1 MAHEDA
7 LMFDA
12 GAAMDLL
19 RADLAQ
25 RHLRRLAWLVSGSAL
40 LMGLSQWIAQVPL
53 AWALPGLLAA
63 LLGSAATLLC
73 LRRSAW
79 RASAWCLWS
88 GVMAWMGCAAAFTA
102 LDRSLLAGACIMI
115 GALSGWML
123 GRRTMLVSMLLSLGA
138 MLAFELQGLGSL
150 AELPV
155 LTLQRTVAGWVLAF
169 GLCSYLFYQVFRD
182 GERQLI
188 GLALARQRYEARS
201 RHFENIA
208 EHVPSMLSHW
218 GQDRC
223 CLWVNQR
230 YAKALGQ
237 RPEQLVGRRIDELWD
252 EDICATM
259 RPLIDRVL
267 RGEEVREEIVVPRG
281 EVQPRMIL
289 LHLVPERAV
298 ATPSAESGL
307 GRDVDRSGDEGAVIG
322 WFGQMRDI
330 TRQHRQAQLVLESRQ
345 RWRLAVEV
353 AGLIYWE
360 LDRATDLVRW
370 GADDDQPARMSNS
383 PLASLVSPLNWSDFS
398 RRFIH
403 PEDQAAVARAVEEA
417 WRSGHLNTQYR
428 LFAPS
433 GELQWALVKAQV
445 AEDQDGARMIGVW
458 QNTTAAELAREALV
472 LSETRLQALL
482 DNTPAVAVQQ
492 YDMQGRVLYWNNASE
507 QLFGIASAQA
517 LGQPLSAL
525 VPGWADDSSAG
536 HAQWLQAFEQLC
548 REGKAQSFE
557 LGINTP
563 GGEPRWQ
570 LCSLFRLPEFDGQVR
585 LVCMGIDITE
595 RHRAEA
601 ALRELQ
607 QGFESAF
614 YGSPTPARIFS
625 TLDFGRTLACNDA
638 LCRLVGHPR
647 EHLLSRNI
655 RELNLH
661 ADTLARDRL
670 LQRLQSEGRIEGMEM
685 DLRHPSGEIRTVLT
699 YMLPVSWQ
707 GQAAWQSQ
715 LVDITERKRVE
726 EALHNSRRLLERVVD
741 AIPMAIF
748 VKDTESNYLL
758 VNQWMANFMG
768 TTKQQLLKHTDAL
781 PLGERVRSKSLDD
794 DEWVYQHRQTL
805 VQPEAELAG
814 PDGTMMPFHSVKIP
828 LFDESGE
835 LTGLLGVNRSIVE
848 EKKAQ
853 ATLQASERRLALL
866 FQDSP
871 AALAVI
877 GDDGL
882 YHDVNRSWLRL
893 FGYAPERVVGHG
905 STEFGL
911 FVSALDRDRLYETL
925 RRDGAVDELEI
936 ALRRSDGEVLNC
948 VASGR
953 TLDLE
958 GQRSYLFGI
967 VDISDQR
974 RARQQIEQMN
984 LLLEAAVTQRTQALT
999 QANRELTEALASLHS
1014 TQDELLRSEKHA
1026 ALGRMV
1032 AGVAHELNTPIGNSV
1047 LVATTL
1053 RSEVEQFG
1061 HVASQG
1067 LTRSGL
1073 AMHVSQTTEAVAMLL
1088 KNLSRAADLIATFK
1102 QVAADQTSLQRRH
1115 FMLDEV
1121 VREILQMHQPT
1132 LRRGSLQVVAQVPA
1146 GLHFDSYPGPLGQ
1159 VLLNLLSN
1167 AIEHAYEDLPAGQ
1180 VLISAQATPC
1190 DLVRLE
1196 VRDQG
1201 RGMSAETL
1209 RRIFDPFY
1217 TTRLGRGGTGLGLA
1231 ICQTLVTR
1239 VLGGSITVQ
1248 SEPGQGTCFIIELPL
1263 QAPVVGTPGLVE
1275 LPEPTLP
1282 VGDLMGGL

>member
-1 MAHEDA
+1 MAHEEA

-12 GAAMDLL
+12 GSAMDSL
-19 RADLAQ
+19 RADLVE
-25 RHLRRLAWLVSGSAL
+25 RHLWRLAWLVSGSAL
-40 LMGLSQWIAQVPL
+40 LMGVSQWFAQVPWSL
-53 AWALPGLLAA
+53 AAPGLLAA
-63 LLGSAATLLC
+63 LVGAIGTLLC

-79 RASAWCLWS
+79 RAAAWCLWL

-102 LDRSLLAGACIMI
+102 LDRSLLAGAYIMI
-115 GALSGWML
+115 GAMSGWML
-123 GRRTMLVSMLLSLGA
+123 GRRTMLLSMLLSLA
-138 MLAFELQGLGSL
+138 IMLALELQGLGSF

-155 LTLQRTVAGWVLAF
+155 LTLQRTVSGWVLAF
-169 GLCSYLFYQVFRD
+169 GLCAYLFYQVFRD
-182 GERQLI
+182 GEQQLL
-188 GLALARQRYEARS
+188 GLAQARQRYEARS

-218 GQDRC
+218 GRDGR
-223 CLWVNQR
+223 CLWVNHR
-230 YAKALGQ
+230 YAKALGRQ
-237 RPEQLVGRRIDELWD
+237 PGELVGRRIEELWD
-252 EDICATM
+252 ADICNTM
-259 RPLIDRVL
+259 RPLIERVL
-267 RGEEVREEIVVPRG
+267 RGEDVREEIMAYRG
-281 EVQPRMIL
+281 EVLPRTIL
-289 LHLVPERAV
+289 LHLVPERAGPGAQV
-298 ATPSAESGL
+298 AGEGDQA
-307 GRDVDRSGDEGAVIG
+307 RSQGAVIG

-330 TRQHRQAQLVLESRQ
+330 TRQHRQAQWVLESRQ

-360 LDRATDLVRW
+360 LDRATGLVRW
-370 GADDDQPARMSNS
+370 GTDDEQAMPTTNS
-383 PLASLVSPLNWSDFS
+383 PLASLVSPWNWSDFA
-398 RRFIH
+398 RQFIH
-403 PEDQAAVARAVEEA
+403 PDDQPAVAQAVEEA
-417 WRSGHLNTQYR
+417 WHSGLLNTQYR
-428 LFAPS
+428 LLAPT
-433 GELQWALVKAQV
+433 GELQWALVRAQV
-445 AEDQDGARMIGVW
+445 TAEPDGARMVGVW
-458 QNTTAAELAREALV
+458 QNITAAELAREALV

-492 YDMQGRVLYWNNASE
+492 YDLQGRVLYWNNASE
-507 QLFGIASAQA
+507 QFYGIANAQA
-517 LGQPLSAL
+517 QGQTLPDL
-525 VPGWADDSSAG
+525 VPGWADDSSVG
-536 HAQWLQAFEQLC
+536 RAQWLQAFQQLC
-548 REGKAQSFE
+548 HEGPAQSFE
-557 LGINTP
+557 LGITTP

-595 RHRAEA
+595 RHRAEE
-601 ALRELQ
+601 ALRALQ

-625 TLDFGRTLACNDA
+625 TLDFGHTLACNDA
-638 LCRLVGHPR
+638 LCRLVGHSR
-647 EHLLSRNI
+647 EQLLSHNI
-655 RELNLH
+655 RDLNLH
-661 ADTLARDRL
+661 VDLHARDRL
-670 LQRLQSEGRIEGMEM
+670 LERLAAEGRIEGVEM
-685 DLRHPSGEIRTVLT
+685 DLRHPSGEVRTVLT

-707 GQAAWQSQ
+707 GQDAWQSQ
-715 LVDITERKRVE
+715 LVDITERKCAE
-726 EALHNSRRLLERVVD
+726 EELRNSRRLLERVVD
-741 AIPMAIF
+741 AIPMGIF

-768 TTKQQLLKHTDAL
+768 ATKQQLLQHTNAL
-781 PLGERVRSKSLDD
+781 PVAQRVRSKSLDD
-794 DEWVYQHRQTL
+794 DQWVYQHRQTL

-814 PDGTMMPFHSVKIP
+814 PDGAMVPFHSVKIP
-828 LFDESGE
+828 LFDEAGE

-877 GDDGL
+877 GDSGL
-882 YHDVNRSWLRL
+882 YLDVNRSWLRL
-893 FGYAPERVVGHG
+893 FGYAPEQVLGHG

-911 FVSALDRDRLYETL
+911 FASALDRERLYETL

-936 ALRRSDGEVLNC
+936 ALRRSDGEVLEC

-974 RARQQIEQMN
+974 RARQQMEQMN

-999 QANRELTEALASLHS
+999 RANHELTEALASLRS

-1061 HVASQG
+1061 RAASQG

-1073 AMHVSQTTEAVAMLL
+1073 ALHVSQTHDAVGMLL

-1132 LRRGSLQVVAQVPA
+1132 LRRGGLQVVAQVPG
-1146 GLHFDSYPGPLGQ
+1146 GLQFDSYPGPLGQ

-1167 AIEHAYEDLPAGQ
+1167 AIEHAYEDRPPGQ
-1180 VLISAQATPC
+1180 VQIHACSLPQGQ
-1190 DLVRLE
+1190 VRLE

-1201 RGMSAETL
+1201 RGMSADTL

-1239 VLGGSITVQ
+1239 VLGGSISVQ
-1248 SEPGQGTCFIIELPL
+1248 SELEQGTRFCIDLPL
-1263 QAPVVGTPGLVE
+1263 QAPVVGTPGLAE
-1275 LPEPTLP
+1275 LPGPALP
-1282 VGDLMGGL
+1282 AAGFIAGP

>member
-1 MAHEDA
+1 MAHEEA

-12 GAAMDLL
+12 GAAMALL
-19 RADLAQ
+19 RADVAR
-25 RHLRRLAWLVSGSAL
+25 RHLPRLAWMVACSAL
-40 LMGLSQWIAQVPL
+40 LMGLSQWIAQVSL
-53 AWALPGLLAA
+53 LQAMPGLLAA
-63 LLGSAATLLC
+63 LMGSAATLLC
-73 LRRSAW
+73 LRQAAW
-79 RASAWCLWS
+79 RAAAWCLWL
-88 GVMAWMGCAAAFTA
+88 GVMAWVSCAAALTA
-102 LDRSLLAGACIMI
+102 LDRSLLAGAYILI
-115 GALSGWML
+115 GALCGWML
-123 GRRTMLVSMLLSLGA
+123 GRRTMLASMLLSLGA
-138 MLAFELQGLGSL
+138 MLALELQGLGSF

-169 GLCSYLFYQVFRD
+169 GLSAYLFHQVFRD
-182 GERQLI
+182 GEQQLL

-218 GQDRC
+218 GADRR

-230 YAKALGQ
+230 YARALGM
-237 RPEQLVGRRIDELWD
+237 RPEQLLGRGIEELWD
-252 EDICATM
+252 EGICSTM

-267 RGEEVREEIVVPRG
+267 RGEEVREEIVVPWG
-281 EVQPRMIL
+281 EVQPRIIL
-289 LHLVPERAV
+289 LHLVPERAG
-298 ATPSAESGL
+298 AAQQSDRDA
-307 GRDVDRSGDEGAVIG
+307 GRDWDQAEVIG

-360 LDRATDLVRW
+360 LDRASGLVRW
-370 GADDDQPARMSNS
+370 GTDDDAPANTFNS
-383 PLASLVSPLNWSDFS
+383 PLASLVSPWDWSDFS
-398 RRFIH
+398 RQFIH
-403 PEDQAAVARAVEEA
+403 PQDQSCVAQAVEEA
-417 WRSGHLNTQYR
+417 WGTGQLNTRYR
-428 LFAPS
+428 LVAPT
-433 GELQWALVKAQV
+433 GELQWALVRAQV
-445 AEDQDGARMIGVW
+445 SHAPGGARMVGVW
-458 QNTTAAELAREALV
+458 QNITAAELAREALV
-472 LSETRLQALL
+472 LSEARLQALL

-492 YDMQGRVLYWNNASE
+492 YDLQGRVLYWNSASE
-507 QLFGIASAQA
+507 QLFGITSAQA
-517 LGQPLSAL
+517 MGQTLSAI

-536 HAQWLQAFEQLC
+536 QAHWLQAFEQLC
-548 REGKAQSFE
+548 HEGPPQCFE
-557 LGINTP
+557 LGLNTP

-595 RHRAEA
+595 RHRAEE
-601 ALRELQ
+601 ALRALQ

-614 YGSPTPARIFS
+614 YGSPAPARIFS
-625 TLDFGRTLACNDA
+625 TRDFGHTLACNDA
-638 LCRLVGHPR
+638 LCRLVGHTR
-647 EHLLSRNI
+647 EQLLNHNI
-655 RELNLH
+655 RDLNLH
-661 ADTLARDRL
+661 ADTQARDRL
-670 LQRLQSEGRIEGMEM
+670 LQRLQSDGRIEGMEM

-715 LVDITERKRVE
+715 LVDITERKRAE
-726 EALHNSRRLLERVVD
+726 EELRNSRRLLERVVD
-741 AIPMAIF
+741 AIPMGIF
-748 VKDTESNYLL
+748 VKDAASNYLL
-758 VNQWMANFMG
+758 VNQWMASFMG
-768 TTKQQLLKHTDAL
+768 ATKQQLLQHTNAL
-781 PLGERVRSKSLDD
+781 PVGERVRSKSLDD
-794 DEWVYQHRQTL
+794 DEWVYKNRQTL
-805 VQPEAELAG
+805 VQPEAKLTG
-814 PDGTMMPFHSVKIP
+814 PDGSLVPFHSVKIP
-828 LFDESGE
+828 LFDEAGE

-848 EKKAQ
+848 EKRAQ

-882 YHDVNRSWLRL
+882 YYDVNRSWLRL
-893 FGYAPERVVGHG
+893 FGYAPEEVLGHG
-905 STEFGL
+905 SNEFGL
-911 FVSALDRDRLYETL
+911 FASALDRDRLYETL

-936 ALRRSDGEVLNC
+936 ALRHSDGAVLDC

-953 TLDLE
+953 ILDLE

-974 RARQQIEQMN
+974 RARQQMEQMN
-984 LLLEAAVTQRTQALT
+984 HMLEAAVAQRTQALT
-999 QANRELTEALASLHS
+999 QANQELTEALASLHS

-1061 HVASQG
+1061 RVASQG

-1073 AMHVSQTTEAVAMLL
+1073 ALHVSQTAEAVSMLL
-1088 KNLSRAADLIATFK
+1088 KNLSRAADLISTFK

-1115 FMLDEV
+1115 FMLDEL

-1132 LRRGSLQVVAQVPA
+1132 LRRGSLQVAAQVPA

-1167 AIEHAYEDLPAGQ
+1167 AIEHAYEDLPAGE
-1180 VLISAQATPC
+1180 VLISAQ
-1190 DLVRLE
+1190 DLPQGRVRLE

-1201 RGMSAETL
+1201 RGMSADTL

-1217 TTRLGRGGTGLGLA
+1217 TTRLGRGGTGLGLS

-1239 VLGGSITVQ
+1239 VLGGSISVQ
-1248 SEPGQGTCFIIELPL
+1248 SAPGQGTCFSIELPL
-1263 QAPVVGTPGLVE
+1263 EAPVVGTPGLVD

-1282 VGDLMGGL
+1282 AGDLRAGP

>member
-1 MAHEDA
+1 MAHEEA
-7 LMFDA
+7 WMFDA
-12 GAAMDLL
+12 DAAMDLL
-19 RADLAQ
+19 RADLAK
-25 RHLRRLAWLVSGSAL
+25 RHLQRLAWLVACSAL
-40 LMGLSQWIAQVPL
+40 LMGLSQWIAQVPPSSGM
-53 AWALPGLLAA
+53 PGPIAA
-63 LLGSAATLLC
+63 LIGSAATLLC
-73 LRRSAW
+73 LRRAAW
-79 RASAWCLWS
+79 RAAAWCLWL
-88 GVMAWMGCAAAFTA
+88 GVMAWVSCSAAFTA
-102 LDRSLLAGACIMI
+102 LDRSLLAGAYILI

-123 GRRTMLVSMLLSLGA
+123 GRRTMLLSMLLSLGA
-138 MLAFELQGLGSL
+138 MLALELQGLGSF

-155 LTLQRTVAGWVLAF
+155 LALQRTVAGWVLAF
-169 GLCSYLFYQVFRD
+169 GLGAYLFYQVFRD
-182 GERQLI
+182 GEQQLI

-218 GQDRC
+218 GPDRR

-230 YAKALGQ
+230 YARALGL
-237 RPEQLVGRRIDELWD
+237 RPEQLVGRSIEELWD
-252 EDICATM
+252 EGICNTM

-267 RGEEVREEIVVPRG
+267 RGEEVREEISVPRG
-281 EVQPRMIL
+281 EEQPRMIL
-289 LHLVPERAV
+289 LHLIPERAG
-298 ATPSAESGL
+298 ATRQTEGDAGRGL
-307 GRDVDRSGDEGAVIG
+307 DQGEVIG

-360 LDRATDLVRW
+360 LDRASGLVRW
-370 GADDDQPARMSNS
+370 GTDDEAPANTPIS
-383 PLASLVSPLNWSDFS
+383 PLASLVSPWDWADFC
-398 RRFIH
+398 RQFIH
-403 PEDQAAVARAVEEA
+403 PQDQSGVAKAVEEA
-417 WRSGHLNTQYR
+417 WGSGLLNTQYR
-428 LFAPS
+428 LVAPT
-433 GELQWALVKAQV
+433 GELQWALVRAQV
-445 AEDQDGARMIGVW
+445 VHDPAGARMVGVW
-458 QNTTAAELAREALV
+458 QNITAAELAREALV

-492 YDMQGRVLYWNNASE
+492 YDLQGRVLYWNNASE
-507 QLFGIASAQA
+507 QLFGISSARA
-517 LGQPLSAL
+517 MGQTLSAL

-536 HAQWLQAFEQLC
+536 HAQWRLAFEQLC
-548 REGKAQSFE
+548 HEGPPKCFE
-557 LGINTP
+557 LGINTAE
-563 GGEPRWQ
+563 GEPRWQ

-595 RHRAEA
+595 RHRAEE
-601 ALRELQ
+601 ALRALQ

-625 TLDFGRTLACNDA
+625 THDFGHTLACNDA
-638 LCRLVGHPR
+638 LCRLVGHTR
-647 EHLLSRNI
+647 EQLLSHNI
-655 RELNLH
+655 RDLNLH
-661 ADTLARDRL
+661 ADTQARDRL
-670 LQRLQSEGRIEGMEM
+670 LQRLQSDGRIEGMEM
-685 DLRHPSGEIRTVLT
+685 DLRHPSGAIRTVLT

-715 LVDITERKRVE
+715 LVDITERKRTE
-726 EALHNSRRLLERVVD
+726 EELRNSRRLLERVVD
-741 AIPMAIF
+741 AIPMGIF
-748 VKDTESNYLL
+748 VKDTASNYLL
-758 VNQWMANFMG
+758 VNQWMASFMG
-768 TTKQQLLKHTDAL
+768 TTKQQLLQHTNAL
-781 PLGERVRSKSLDD
+781 PVGERVRSKSLDD

-814 PDGTMMPFHSVKIP
+814 PDGVMVPFHSVKIP
-828 LFDESGE
+828 LFDEAGE

-848 EKKAQ
+848 EKRAQ

-882 YHDVNRSWLRL
+882 YYDVNRSWLRL
-893 FGYAPERVVGHG
+893 FGYAPEQVVGHG
-905 STEFGL
+905 SHEFGL
-911 FVSALDRDRLYETL
+911 FVSTHDRDRLYETL

-936 ALRRSDGEVLNC
+936 ALRHRDGRVLDC

-958 GQRSYLFGI
+958 GMRSYLFGI

-974 RARQQIEQMN
+974 RARQQMEQMN
-984 LLLEAAVTQRTQALT
+984 HMLEAAVAQRTQALT
-999 QANRELTEALASLHS
+999 QTNQELTEAMASLHS

-1061 HVASQG
+1061 RVASQG

-1073 AMHVSQTTEAVAMLL
+1073 ALHVSQTAEAVAMLL
-1088 KNLSRAADLIATFK
+1088 KNLSRAADLISTFK
-1102 QVAADQTSLQRRH
+1102 QVAADQTSLQRRQ

-1146 GLHFDSYPGPLGQ
+1146 GLRFDSYPGPLGQ

-1167 AIEHAYEDLPAGQ
+1167 AIEHAYEDLPAGE
-1180 VLISAQATPC
+1180 VLISAQ
-1190 DLVRLE
+1190 DLPQGRVRLE

-1201 RGMSAETL
+1201 RGMSADTL

-1248 SEPGQGTCFIIELPL
+1248 SEPGQGTCFSIELPL
-1263 QAPVVGTPGLVE
+1263 EAPVVGTPGLVD
-1275 LPEPTLP
+1275 LPEPALP
-1282 VGDLMGGL
+1282 VGDLRAGL

>member
-1 MAHEDA
+1 MAHEEA
-7 LMFDA
+7 WMFDA
-12 GAAMDLL
+12 GAAVASL
-19 RADLAQ
+19 RADLAR
-25 RHLRRLAWLVSGSAL
+25 RHLQRLAWLVACSAL
-40 LMGLSQWIAQVPL
+40 LMGVSQWIAQVPVPL
-53 AWALPGLLAA
+53 ALPGLVAA
-63 LLGSAATLLC
+63 LVGAAATLLC
-73 LRRSAW
+73 LHRAAW
-79 RASAWCLWS
+79 RAAAWSLWLGAMTWVS
-88 GVMAWMGCAAAFTA
+88 CAAALTA
-102 LDRSLLAGACIMI
+102 LDRSLLAGVYIMI

-123 GRRTMLVSMLLSLGA
+123 GRRTMLVSMLLSLGT
-138 MLAFELQGLGSL
+138 MLALELQGLGSF
-150 AELPV
+150 ADLPV

-169 GLCSYLFYQVFRD
+169 GLCAYLFHQVFRD
-182 GERQLI
+182 GEQQLT
-188 GLALARQRYEARS
+188 GLAQARQRYEARS

-218 GQDRC
+218 GPDRR

-230 YAKALGQ
+230 YARALGL
-237 RPEQLVGRRIDELWD
+237 RPEQAVGLGIEDLWD
-252 EDICATM
+252 EAICSTM
-259 RPLIDRVL
+259 RPLLDRVL
-267 RGEEVREEIVVPRG
+267 RGEEVREEIVVPWG
-281 EVQPRMIL
+281 EAQARIIL
-289 LHLVPERAV
+289 LHLVPERAAPV
-298 ATPSAESGL
+298 HPADGAGPSPVQGE
-307 GRDVDRSGDEGAVIG
+307 VIG

-330 TRQHRQAQLVLESRQ
+330 TRQHRQAQVVLESRQ

-360 LDRATDLVRW
+360 LDRATGLVRW
-370 GADDDQPARMSNS
+370 GGDDDAPARAPNS
-383 PLASLVSPLNWSDFS
+383 PLASLVSPWDWSDFT
-398 RRFIH
+398 RQFIH
-403 PEDQAAVARAVEEA
+403 PEDQAGVALAVEEA
-417 WRSGHLNTQYR
+417 WSSGNLNTQYR
-428 LFAPS
+428 LLAPT
-433 GELQWALVKAQV
+433 GELQWALVRAQV
-445 AEDQDGARMIGVW
+445 SRDPEGARMVGVW
-458 QNTTAAELAREALV
+458 QNITVAELAREALV

-492 YDMQGRVLYWNNASE
+492 YDTQGRVLYWNNASE

-517 LGQPLSAL
+517 LGHTLSAL

-536 HAQWLQAFEQLC
+536 HAQWQQAFGRLC
-548 REGKAQSFE
+548 REGVAQSFE

-585 LVCMGIDITE
+585 LVCMGVDITE

-614 YGSPTPARIFS
+614 HGSPTPARIFS
-625 TLDFGRTLACNDA
+625 THDFGHTLACNDA
-638 LCRLVGHPR
+638 LCRLVGHTR
-647 EHLLSRNI
+647 EQLLSHNI
-655 RELNLH
+655 RDLNLH
-661 ADTLARDRL
+661 ANTQARDRL
-670 LQRLQSEGRIEGMEM
+670 LQRLHSEGRIEGMEM
-685 DLRHPSGEIRTVLT
+685 ELRHPSGEIRTVLT

-726 EALHNSRRLLERVVD
+726 EELHNSRRLLERVVD

-748 VKDTESNYLL
+748 VKDTSSNYVL
-758 VNQWMANFMG
+758 VNQWMAHFMG
-768 TTKQQLLKHTDAL
+768 STKQQLLQHTNAL
-781 PLGERVRSKSLDD
+781 PLAQRVRSKSLDD

-814 PDGTMMPFHSVKIP
+814 PDGVMVPFHSVKIP
-828 LFDESGE
+828 LFDEAGE

-848 EKKAQ
+848 EKRAQ
-853 ATLQASERRLALL
+853 ASLQASERRLALL

-893 FGYAPERVVGHG
+893 FGYAPEQVVGH
-905 STEFGL
+905 SSNEFGL
-911 FVSALDRDRLYETL
+911 FVSIPDRDRLYETL

-936 ALRRSDGEVLNC
+936 ALRRSDGEVLDC
-948 VASGR
+948 VSSGR
-953 TLDLE
+953 TLDLA

-984 LLLEAAVTQRTQALT
+984 LLLEGAVAQRTQALT
-999 QANRELTEALASLHS
+999 QANHELTEALASLHS

-1061 HVASQG
+1061 REASQG

-1073 AMHVSQTTEAVAMLL
+1073 ALHVSQTAEAVAMLL

-1132 LRRGSLQVVAQVPA
+1132 LRRGSLQVAAQVPA
-1146 GLHFDSYPGPLGQ
+1146 GLQLDSYPGPLGQ

-1180 VLISAQATPC
+1180 VLISAQVLAP

-1201 RGMSAETL
+1201 RGMSADTL

-1275 LPEPTLP
+1275 LPEPGLP
-1282 VGDLMGGL
+1282 AGDLRAGL

>member
-1 MAHEDA
+1 MAHEEA
-7 LMFDA
+7 WMFDA
-12 GAAMDLL
+12 DAAMDLL
-19 RADLAQ
+19 RADLAK
-25 RHLRRLAWLVSGSAL
+25 RHLQRLAWLVACSAL
-40 LMGLSQWIAQVPL
+40 LMGLSQWIAQVPPSL
-53 AWALPGLLAA
+53 GMPGLIAA
-63 LLGSAATLLC
+63 LIGSAATLLC
-73 LRRSAW
+73 LRRAAW
-79 RASAWCLWS
+79 RAAAWCLWL
-88 GVMAWMGCAAAFTA
+88 GVMAWVSCSAAFTA
-102 LDRSLLAGACIMI
+102 LDRSLLAGAYILI

-123 GRRTMLVSMLLSLGA
+123 GRRTMLLSMLLSLGA
-138 MLAFELQGLGSL
+138 MLALELQGMGSF

-155 LTLQRTVAGWVLAF
+155 LALQRTVAGWVLAF
-169 GLCSYLFYQVFRD
+169 GLSAYLFYQVFRD
-182 GERQLI
+182 GEQQLI

-218 GQDRC
+218 GQDRR

-230 YAKALGQ
+230 YARALGMDLA
-237 RPEQLVGRRIDELWD
+237 QLVGRSIEDLWD
-252 EDICATM
+252 ESINTTM
-259 RPLIDRVL
+259 RPLIERVL
-267 RGEEVREEIVVPRG
+267 QGEEVREEIPMRWG
-281 EVQPRMIL
+281 GGQHRMIL

-298 ATPSAESGL
+298 ATRQAVSSA
-307 GRDVDRSGDEGAVIG
+307 DEGQQQGEVVG
-322 WFGQMRDI
+322 WFGQMRDV
-330 TRQHRQAQLVLESRQ
+330 TRQHQQAQLMRESRQ

-370 GADDDQPARMSNS
+370 GGDDDEDAPARPSSS
-383 PLASLVSPLNWSDFS
+383 PLASLVSPWSWSDFS
-398 RRFIH
+398 RQFIH
-403 PEDQAAVARAVEEA
+403 PDDRDGVALAVQEA
-417 WRSGHLNTQYR
+417 WRSGLLNTQYR
-428 LFAPS
+428 LLAPT
-433 GELQWALVKAQV
+433 GELQWALVRAQV
-445 AEDQDGARMIGVW
+445 SHDRGGERMVGVW
-458 QNTTAAELAREALV
+458 QNVTAAELAREALV

-482 DNTPAVAVQQ
+482 DNTPSVAVQQ
-492 YDMQGRVLYWNNASE
+492 YDLQGRVLYWNNASE

-517 LGQPLSAL
+517 LGQTLPAL

-536 HAQWLQAFEQLC
+536 RAQWLQAFEQLC
-548 REGKAQSFE
+548 REGPAQSFE
-557 LGINTP
+557 LGIHTP
-563 GGEPRWQ
+563 VGEPRWQ

-595 RHRAEA
+595 RHRAEE
-601 ALRELQ
+601 ALRALQ

-625 TLDFGRTLACNDA
+625 THDFGHTLACNDA
-638 LCRLVGHPR
+638 LCRLVGHTR
-647 EHLLSRNI
+647 EQLLNHNI
-655 RELNLH
+655 RDLNLH
-661 ADTLARDRL
+661 ADTQARDRL
-670 LQRLQSEGRIEGMEM
+670 LQRLQSDGRIEGMEM

-715 LVDITERKRVE
+715 LVDITERKRAE
-726 EALHNSRRLLERVVD
+726 EELRNSRRLLERVVD
-741 AIPMAIF
+741 AIPMGIF
-748 VKDTESNYLL
+748 VKDTASNYLL
-758 VNQWMANFMG
+758 VNQWMASFMG
-768 TTKQQLLKHTDAL
+768 ATKQQLLQHTNAL
-781 PLGERVRSKSLDD
+781 PVGERVRSKSLDD
-794 DEWVYQHRQTL
+794 DEWVYKNRQTL
-805 VQPEAELAG
+805 VQPEAKLTG
-814 PDGTMMPFHSVKIP
+814 PDGSLVPFHSVKIP
-828 LFDESGE
+828 LFDEAGA

-848 EKKAQ
+848 EKRAQ

-877 GDDGL
+877 GDDGR
-882 YHDVNRSWLRL
+882 YYDVNRSWLRL
-893 FGYAPERVVGHG
+893 FGYAPEQVVGHG
-905 STEFGL
+905 SHEFGL
-911 FVSALDRDRLYETL
+911 FVSAHDRDRLYETL

-936 ALRRSDGEVLNC
+936 ALRRSDGGVLDC

-974 RARQQIEQMN
+974 RARQQMEQMN
-984 LLLEAAVTQRTQALT
+984 HMLEAAVAQRTQALT
-999 QANRELTEALASLHS
+999 QANHELTEALASLHS

-1061 HVASQG
+1061 RVASQG

-1073 AMHVSQTTEAVAMLL
+1073 ASHVSQTAEAVSMLL
-1088 KNLSRAADLIATFK
+1088 KNLSRAADLISTFK
-1102 QVAADQTSLQRRH
+1102 QVAADQTSLQRRD

-1132 LRRGSLQVVAQVPA
+1132 LRRGSLQVAAQVPA

-1167 AIEHAYEDLPAGQ
+1167 ALEHAYEDLQPGQ
-1180 VLISAQATPC
+1180 VLISAWGLSQGR
-1190 DLVRLE
+1190 VRLE

-1201 RGMSAETL
+1201 RGMSADTL

-1217 TTRLGRGGTGLGLA
+1217 TTRLGRGGTGLGLS

-1239 VLGGSITVQ
+1239 VLGGSISVQ
-1248 SEPGQGTCFIIELPL
+1248 SAPGQGTSFSIELPVE
-1263 QAPVVGTPGLVE
+1263 APVVGTPGLVD

-1282 VGDLMGGL
+1282 AGDLRAGP

>member
-1 MAHEDA
+1 MAHEEA

-12 GAAMDLL
+12 SGAADAL
-19 RADLAQ
+19 RADLAR
-25 RHLRRLAWLVSGSAL
+25 RHLRHLAWLVACSAL
-40 LMGLSQWIAQVPL
+40 LMGLSQWLAQVPPML
-53 AWALPGLLAA
+53 ALPGLGAA

-79 RASAWCLWS
+79 RAAAWCLWL
-88 GVMAWMGCAAAFTA
+88 GVMAWVSCAAALTA
-102 LDRSLLAGACIMI
+102 LDRSLLAGTYIVI

-123 GRRTMLVSMLLSLGA
+123 GRRTMLLSMMLSLGI
-138 MLAFELQGLGSL
+138 MLALELQGLGSF
-150 AELPV
+150 AQLPV

-169 GLCSYLFYQVFRD
+169 GLCAYLFYQVFRD
-182 GERQLI
+182 GEQQMI
-188 GLALARQRYEARS
+188 GLAQARQRYEARS

-218 GQDRC
+218 DKDRR

-230 YAKALGQ
+230 YARALGLQ
-237 RPEQLVGRRIDELWD
+237 PEQLLGRSMEDLWD
-252 EDICATM
+252 EKVRSTM
-259 RPLIDRVL
+259 SPLIDRVL
-267 RGEEVREEIVVPRG
+267 SGEEVREEVAMAWG
-281 EVQPRMIL
+281 EVQTRTIL
-289 LHLVPERAV
+289 LHLVPERAN
-298 ATPSAESGL
+298 AMPQAPGEPEQAGGL
-307 GRDVDRSGDEGAVIG
+307 GPVIG

-330 TRQHRQAQLVLESRQ
+330 TRQHRQAQVVLESRQ

-360 LDRATDLVRW
+360 LDRSTNQVHW
-370 GADDDQPARMSNS
+370 GGDDDMPSRATSS
-383 PLASLVSPLNWSDFS
+383 PLANLVSPCNWSEFT
-398 RRFIH
+398 RQFIH
-403 PEDQAAVARAVEEA
+403 PADQTLVTQAVEQA
-417 WRSGHLNTQYR
+417 WDSGLLNIQYR
-428 LFAPS
+428 LLAPT
-433 GELQWALVKAQV
+433 GELQWALVRAQV
-445 AEDQDGARMIGVW
+445 LSGPDEVRMVGVW
-458 QNTTAAELAREALV
+458 QNITAAQLAREALQ
-472 LSETRLQALL
+472 LSEARLQALL
-482 DNTPAVAVQQ
+482 DNTPSVAVQQ
-492 YDMQGRVLYWNNASE
+492 YDLQGRVLYWNNASE
-507 QLFGIASAQA
+507 QLFGIAAPSA
-517 LGQPLSAL
+517 LGRTLMTL
-525 VPGWADDSSAG
+525 LPGWASDTSAG
-536 HAQWLQAFEQLC
+536 HARWQQAFEELC
-548 REGKAQSFE
+548 AEEGAAQSFE

-563 GGEPRWQ
+563 AGEPRWQ
-570 LCSLFRLPEFDGQVR
+570 LCSLFRLPELDGQVR

-595 RHRAEA
+595 RHRAEE
-601 ALRELQ
+601 ALLELQ

-638 LCRLVGHPR
+638 LCRLVGYSR
-647 EHLLSRNI
+647 EQLLSHNI
-655 RELNLH
+655 RDLNLH
-661 ADTLARDRL
+661 ADPLARDRL
-670 LQRLQSEGRIEGMEM
+670 LQRLQLEGRVEGLEM
-685 DLRHPSGEIRTVLT
+685 DLRRPSGEIRTVLT

-726 EALHNSRRLLERVVD
+726 EELRNSRRLMERVVD
-741 AIPMAIF
+741 AIPMGIF
-748 VKDTESNYLL
+748 VKDTESNYVL

-768 TTKQQLLKHTDAL
+768 RTKQQLMTHTGAL
-781 PLGERVRSKSLDD
+781 PVAERIRSKSLEDD
-794 DEWVYQHRQTL
+794 QWVYRHRQTL

-814 PDGTMMPFHSVKIP
+814 PDGKLAPYHSVKIP
-828 LFDESGE
+828 LFDEAGE
-835 LTGLLGVNRSIVE
+835 LTGLLGINRSIVE

-853 ATLQASERRLALL
+853 AILQASERRLALL

-877 GDDGL
+877 GDDGI

-893 FGYAPERVVGHG
+893 FGYALEQVVGHG
-905 STEFGL
+905 SNEFGL

-936 ALRRSDGEVLNC
+936 ALRRRDGQVIDC

-974 RARQQIEQMN
+974 RARQQMEQMN
-984 LLLEAAVTQRTQALT
+984 QMLEAAVAQRTQALT
-999 QANRELTEALASLHS
+999 QANQELTAALASLHS

-1032 AGVAHELNTPIGNSV
+1032 AGVAHELNTPIGNGV
-1047 LVATTL
+1047 LVASTL

-1061 HVASQG
+1061 KMASQG
-1067 LTRSGL
+1067 LTRSAL
-1073 AMHVSQTTEAVAMLL
+1073 AQHVTQTHEAVAMLL

-1102 QVAADQTSLQRRH
+1102 QVAADQTSLQRRE

-1121 VREILQMHQPT
+1121 VREILQVHQPT
-1132 LRRGSLQVVAQVPA
+1132 LRRASLQVEAQVPA
-1146 GLHFDSYPGPLGQ
+1146 GLSFDSYPGPLGQ

-1167 AIEHAYEDLPAGQ
+1167 ALEHAYEDMPPGQ
-1180 VLISAQATPC
+1180 VLIQAWGLPEGK
-1190 DLVRLE
+1190 VHLE
-1196 VRDQG
+1196 LRDRG
-1201 RGMSAETL
+1201 RGMSADTL

-1217 TTRLGRGGTGLGLA
+1217 TTRLGRGGTGLGLS

-1239 VLGGSITVQ
+1239 VLGGNIMVQ
-1248 SEPGQGTCFIIELPL
+1248 SEPGKGSCFIIELPQ
-1263 QAPVVGTPGLVE
+1263 QAPVVGTPGVVE
-1275 LPEPTLP
+1275 LPGPPLP
-1282 VGDLMGGL
+1282 GADLSAGL